1 MSDNNNELRIESG
14 RFTTAA
20 ALVKE
25 VATLLADAGCTV
37 VVLAPRDSWDQ
48 IVEQLQECEHV
59 DRVRMVELTEE
70 DEEGPCTPEH

>member
-1 MSDNNNELRIESG
+1 MSENDNNELRIESG

-37 VVLAPRDSWDQ
+37 VVLAPRGSWDQ
-48 IVEQLQECEHV
+48 IVEQLQE
-59 DRVRMVELTEE
+59 
-70 DEEGPCTPEH
+70 